1 MPVASIKVFVLH
13 FGVLA
18 SWKMVLD
25 LVWRNY
31 LTLVIAPAFHRL
43 FPENSVLAKTRLSH
57 GLHFFNILD
66 MAYKKF
72 TSSGKHF
79 PTLEVN
85 EIGYN
90 TCENVKMLFNYFI
103 PLVGIFHTLVKHC

>member
-1 MPVASIKVFVLH
+1 MPVESIKVFVLPILGFWH
-13 FGVLA
+13 PG
-18 SWKMVLD
+18 KMVLD

-31 LTLVIAPAFHRL
+31 LTLVIAPAFHTL

-72 TSSGKHF
+72 NSSGKHF
-79 PTLEVN
+79 PTLEVH
-85 EIGYN
+85 EIGYK

-103 PLVGIFHTLVKHC
+103 PLVGIFSRNS